1 MPTSPIDP
9 IHHVPPLSERLQH
22 YCVPEGYFDNL
33 SARILSQIPLDESL
47 SESSVPMPQRKATLW
62 VRLRPW
68 ISIAAA
74 LIAVVALWGVWQ
86 GGRQESPLSS
96 SEDIAL
102 SAYDLSVSPLT
113 DEEYAAY
120 LYDSYVDLLVED
132 DALGVSLTTA
142 SELDSTDDTEDLVT
156 DESFTTI

>member
-9 IHHVPPLSERLQH
+9 IQHVPPLSERLQH
-22 YCVPEGYFDNL
+22 YRVPEGYFDNL
-33 SARILSQIPLDESL
+33 SARILSQIPLDEP
-47 SESSVPMPQRKATLW
+47 VTPQRPTLW

-68 ISIAAA
+68 MSVAAA
-74 LIAVVALWGVWQ
+74 LIVVVALWGVWQ
-86 GGRQESPLSS
+86 GFGKKSPLSS
-96 SEDIAL
+96 SDDIAL

-132 DALGVSLTTA
+132 DALGVALTAT
-142 SELDSTDDTEDLVT
+142 SDLTNTDDTDDLVT